1 MTKDSKPSAGRMSRG
16 ITRRR
21 VLERTAQIGAAAIFA
36 PAIITHASAASAAS
50 LAPYREAKI
59 DWRMAN
65 GQSITV
71 GVIPASYFENL
82 ISITREFE
90 DLTGVTV
97 RHEKIPP
104 GQIRQ
109 KVVLDLSTKTGIYAT
124 HAADPM
130 YYPLYVA
137 NGWVDPLDDYLKD
150 SRLTDAAWFDYEDIN
165 SGWRGATS
173 VKGRPYGIPYD
184 GEATVQVYR
193 KDVYDAKGLKPAET
207 LDEYAANAKAV
218 HDPANRLWGCALR
231 GFAGAGQNMYIFPS
245 LFLAY
250 GGKWFDASG
259 QMKVNGPEAVAALE
273 YYVKLLNDYAPS
285 GVQNWNWPDIAD
297 AFSQGTV
304 GSYIDAHSSSAVIAN
319 PQKSKVLGKIGF
331 ARWPKGPS
339 GRRVTSI
346 WNWSFPIN
354 AALSKKAKTATWL
367 YIQWAACKETQARTS
382 YKFTGPTKR
391 SGVNRDS
398 IWGLSA
404 YTSILKDVG
413 HNFIEAT
420 VQSMQMDTDV
430 DWRPRVPQWP
440 AVGNTM
446 AIAIQAA
453 LVGQDKPK
461 PALDKAQARIDKIM
475 RT

>member
-1 MTKDSKPSAGRMSRG
+1 MVPNRYPALRIEGMYLALATLALALAMPQFLKYDLFEEWTGGVQGIVIDKPEAPFGLPLNPDQWLYFFTLAILLLAFVLGWNLVSGRTGRALVAIRDHRIAAQSMGINTALYKSVIFGVSAMYTGVAGVLSAIVIQFVAPDSFTLFLSIFFVVG
-16 ITRRR
+16 I
-21 VLERTAQIGAAAIFA
+21 VVGGLG
-36 PAIITHASAASAAS
+36 
-50 LAPYREAKI
+50 
-59 DWRMAN
+59 
-65 GQSITV
+65 SIT
-71 GVIPASYFENL
+71 
-82 ISITREFE
+82 
-90 DLTGVTV
+90 
-97 RHEKIPP
+97 
-104 GQIRQ
+104 
-109 KVVLDLSTKTGIYAT
+109 
-124 HAADPM
+124 
-130 YYPLYVA
+130 
-137 NGWVDPLDDYLKD
+137 
-150 SRLTDAAWFDYEDIN
+150 
-165 SGWRGATS
+165 GA
-173 VKGRPYGIPYD
+173 I
-184 GEATVQVYR
+184 
-193 KDVYDAKGLKPAET
+193 
-207 LDEYAANAKAV
+207 
-218 HDPANRLWGCALR
+218 
-231 GFAGAGQNMYIFPS
+231 
-245 LFLAY
+245 Y
-250 GGKWFDASG
+250 GGFFI
-259 QMKVNGPEAVAALE
+259 QFVPH
-273 YYVKLLNDYAPS
+273 
-285 GVQNWNWPDIAD
+285 IAD

-367 YIQWAACKETQARTS
+367 YIQWAACTETQARTS